1 MANTKSFYRLD
12 SVNSTVIFNC
22 QSKTPALLYFGKR
35 LSEQTTELM
44 LAQLATRQEVKCASV
59 EEAPISLSPLLGEGF
74 TGAPGLE
81 LVNDS
86 IAWSVGP
93 KLKEVRQPSSST
105 LEFVS
110 EDTLRGIEVVHSIT
124 LDNNTNVLSAHTV
137 LTNLSDSPLSVNFCA
152 APTFQLPDSVN
163 KIISFEGRWS
173 NEFQRQSVDLVL
185 GSFVRENRKGKT
197 SHDVFPGLLVHSEGA
212 GEQQGECY
220 GFHLGWSGNNKLRAE
235 LLPEGRRYVQMGELL
250 LPGELTLAKG

>member
-93 KLKEVRQPSSST
+93 KLKEV
-105 LEFVS
+105 
-110 EDTLRGIEVVHSIT
+110 H
-124 LDNNTNVLSAHTV
+124 
-137 LTNLSDSPLSVNFCA
+137 C
-152 APTFQLPDSVN
+152 
-163 KIISFEGRWS
+163 
-173 NEFQRQSVDLVL
+173 
-185 GSFVRENRKGKT
+185 
-197 SHDVFPGLLVHSEGA
+197 
-212 GEQQGECY
+212 
-220 GFHLGWSGNNKLRAE
+220 
-235 LLPEGRRYVQMGELL
+235 
-250 LPGELTLAKG
+250 